1 MRANFAKAA
10 ATGDE
15 APLYFYSHLFLS
27 HPETR
32 QLFPVSMAH
41 QRDRL
46 FAALGDVVAR
56 VDDLEALVP
65 ILQQLGRDH
74 RKFGTLAAHYP
85 AVGASLI
92 ATLEHFDDA
101 WTPELA
107 KSWSEAYDVV
117 ATVMIDAA
125 EAAAEQPAWWEAD
138 VVGHERRTIDVA
150 VLQIRPRARFD
161 YAAGQSVSLETDVR
175 PKLWRYY
182 SPANAPRPGSA
193 WGGGR
198 RLRRAP
204 PPPPGGGL
212 PPPPP
217 PAPGPGGLGGPHAGA
232 GGGGPVSSALVR
244 RVGVGDV
251 LRLGPPVGH
260 LVLHEDADRDLLLV
274 AGGLGLAP
282 LKALIDH
289 VARKG
294 PARRVDLYVGFRTED
309 PIYDRA
315 DLQRPEQEHPWLTV
329 TFAVPE
335 EKISGLGH
343 GDIGDVVMRHGP
355 WNSRQVCVAGPAV
368 MVEDT
373 VARLVQSGVP
383 TQRISSEVFA
393 PSRPG
398 PSVDGEVTE

>member
-1 MRANFAKAA
+1 VDIPAMRANFAKAA

-15 APLYFYSHLFLS
+15 APLYFYSHLFLA

-85 AVGASLI
+85 AVGSSLL
-92 ATLEHFDDA
+92 ATLEHFDDE

-117 ATVMIDAA
+117 ATVMIEAA
-125 EAAAEQPAWWEAD
+125 EAAAEQPPWWEAD

-150 VLQIRPRARFD
+150 VLQVRPRARYD
-161 YAAGQSVSLETDVR
+161 YVAGQSVSLESDLR
-175 PKLWRYY
+175 PRLWRYY
-182 SPANAPRPGSA
+182 SPANAPRPD
-193 WGGGR
+193 
-198 RLRRAP
+198 
-204 PPPPGGGL
+204 GL
-212 PPPPP
+212 LEIHVK
-217 PAPGPGGLGGPHAGA
+217 ARD
-232 GGGGPVSSALVR
+232 GGPVSSALVR

-260 LVLHEDADRDLLLV
+260 LVLDRESDRDLLLV
-274 AGGLGLAP
+274 AGGMGLAP
-282 LKALIDH
+282 LKALIDQ
-289 VARKG
+289 VARAG
-294 PARRVDLYVGFRTED
+294 PPRRVDLFVGFRTEEQ
-309 PIYDRA
+309 IYDRA
-315 DLQRPEQEHPWLTV
+315 DLRRLERENPWLTV
-329 TFAVPE
+329 TLAVSE
-335 EKISGLGH
+335 DKTSDLEQGEV
-343 GDIGDVVMRHGP
+343 GDVVLRHGP
-355 WNSRQVCVAGPAV
+355 WLSREVCVAGPAV

-373 VARLVQSGVP
+373 VSRLVQHGVP
-383 TQRISSEVFA
+383 AQRISSEVFA
-393 PSRPG
+393 PSRTG

>member
-1 MRANFAKAA
+1 MDIPAMRANFAKAA

-46 FAALGDVVAR
+46 FSALGDVVAR
-56 VDDLEALVP
+56 VDDLDALVP

-85 AVGASLI
+85 AVGASLL
-92 ATLEHFDDA
+92 ATLEHFDDE

-107 KSWSEAYDVV
+107 KSWTEAYDVV
-117 ATVMIDAA
+117 ATVMIQAA
-125 EAAAEQPAWWEAD
+125 EEAAEEPAWWEAD

-150 VLQIRPRARFD
+150 VLQVRPRSRFEHL
-161 YAAGQSVSLETDVR
+161 AGQSVSLETDLR
-175 PKLWRYY
+175 PRLWRYY
-182 SPANAPRPGSA
+182 SPANAPRPD
-193 WGGGR
+193 
-198 RLRRAP
+198 
-204 PPPPGGGL
+204 GL
-212 PPPPP
+212 LEIHVK
-217 PAPGPGGLGGPHAGA
+217 ARD
-232 GGGGPVSSALVR
+232 GGPVSSALVR

-260 LVLHEDADRDLLLV
+260 LALSPDSDRDLLLV
-274 AGGLGLAP
+274 GGGMGLAP
-282 LKALIDH
+282 LKALVDQ
-289 VARKG
+289 VARHG
-294 PARRVDLYVGFRTED
+294 PPRRVDLFAGFRTED
-309 PIYDRA
+309 QVYDLA
-315 DLQRPEQEHPWLTV
+315 DLRRLERENPWLTV
-329 TFAVPE
+329 TLAVSE
-335 EKISGLGH
+335 DKISGLEH
-343 GDIGDVVMRHGP
+343 GDIGDVVLRHGP
-355 WNSRQVCVAGPAV
+355 WNSREVCVAGPAV

-373 VARLVQSGVP
+373 VSRLTRSGVP
-383 TQRISSEVFA
+383 AHRISSEVFA

>member
-1 MRANFAKAA
+1 VDIPAMRANFAKAA

-85 AVGASLI
+85 AVGASLL
-92 ATLEHFDDA
+92 ATLEHYDDQ
-101 WTPELA
+101 WSPELA
-107 KSWSEAYDVV
+107 KDWTEAYTLV
-117 ATVMIDAA
+117 AEVMIEAA
-125 EAAAEQPAWWEAD
+125 DSAAEQPAWWEAD

-150 VLQIRPRARFD
+150 VLQVRPRARYD
-161 YAAGQSVSLETDVR
+161 YAAGQSVSLETDLR

-182 SPANAPRPGSA
+182 SPANAPRPD
-193 WGGGR
+193 
-198 RLRRAP
+198 
-204 PPPPGGGL
+204 GL
-212 PPPPP
+212 LEIHVK
-217 PAPGPGGLGGPHAGA
+217 ARD
-232 GGGGPVSSALVR
+232 GGPVSSALVR

-251 LRLGPPVGH
+251 LRLGPPLGH
-260 LVLHEDADRDLLLV
+260 LALDADSDRDLLLV
-274 AGGLGLAP
+274 AGGMGLAP
-282 LKALIDH
+282 LKALIDQ

-294 PARRVDLYVGFRTED
+294 PARRVDLFVGFRTED
-309 PIYDRA
+309 QIYDRA
-315 DLQRPEQEHPWLTV
+315 DLQRLEQENPWLTV
-329 TFAVPE
+329 TFAVSDDKTSSFE
-335 EKISGLGH
+335 Q
-343 GDIGDVVMRHGP
+343 GDIGDVVLRHGP
-355 WNSRQVCVAGPAV
+355 WLSREVCVAGPAV

-373 VARLVQSGVP
+373 VSRLLQHGVP
-383 TQRISSEVFA
+383 NQRVSSEVFA

>member
-1 MRANFAKAA
+1 VDIPAMRANFAKAA

-32 QLFPVSMAH
+32 ALFPVSMAH

-74 RKFGTLAAHYP
+74 RKFGTVAAHYP
-85 AVGASLI
+85 AVGGSLL
-92 ATLEHFDDA
+92 ATLEHFDDE

-107 KSWSEAYDVV
+107 KDWTEAYTLV
-117 ATVMIDAA
+117 AEVMIEAA
-125 EAAAEQPAWWEAD
+125 DSAAEQPPWWEAD
-138 VVGHERRTIDVA
+138 VVAHERRTIDVA
-150 VLQIRPRARFD
+150 VLQVRPRARYD
-161 YAAGQSVSLETDVR
+161 YQAGQSVSLETDLR

-182 SPANAPRPGSA
+182 SPANAPRPD
-193 WGGGR
+193 
-198 RLRRAP
+198 
-204 PPPPGGGL
+204 GL
-212 PPPPP
+212 MEI
-217 PAPGPGGLGGPHAGA
+217 HVKSRD
-232 GGGGPVSSALVR
+232 GGPVSSALVR

-260 LVLHEDADRDLLLV
+260 LVLHDDSDRDLLLV

-282 LKALIDH
+282 LKALVDH

-294 PARRVDLYVGFRTED
+294 PARRVDLYAGFRTED
-309 PIYDRA
+309 SIYDRA
-315 DLQRPEQEHPWLTV
+315 DLRRLEQEHPWLTV
-329 TFAVPE
+329 TLAVSDD
-335 EKISGLGH
+335 KISGLEH
-343 GDIGDVVMRHGP
+343 GEIGDVVMRHGP

>member
-1 MRANFAKAA
+1 VDIPAMRANFAKAA

-32 QLFPVSMAH
+32 ALFPVSMAH

-46 FAALGDVVAR
+46 FAALGDVIAR
-56 VDDLEALVP
+56 VDDLEGLVP

-74 RKFGTLAAHYP
+74 RKFGTVAAHYP
-85 AVGASLI
+85 AVGASLL
-92 ATLEHFDDA
+92 ATLEHFDDE

-150 VLQIRPRARFD
+150 VLRVRPRAKFD
-161 YAAGQSVSLETDVR
+161 YAAGQSVSLETDLR

-182 SPANAPRPGSA
+182 SPANAPRPD
-193 WGGGR
+193 
-198 RLRRAP
+198 
-204 PPPPGGGL
+204 GL
-212 PPPPP
+212 MEFHVK
-217 PAPGPGGLGGPHAGA
+217 ARD
-232 GGGGPVSSALVR
+232 GGPVSSALVR

-260 LVLHEDADRDLLLV
+260 LVLHDDSDRDLLLV

-282 LKALIDH
+282 LKALLDH
-289 VARKG
+289 VVRKG
-294 PARRVDLYVGFRTED
+294 PARRVDLFVGHRSED
-309 PIYDRA
+309 QIYDRA
-315 DLQRPEQEHPWLTV
+315 DLERLEREHPWLTV
-329 TFAVPE
+329 TLAVSE
-335 EKISGLGH
+335 DKISGLEH
-343 GDIGDVVMRHGP
+343 GDIGDVVERHGP
-355 WNSRQVCVAGPAV
+355 WNSREVCVAGPAV

-373 VARLVQSGVP
+373 VARLVRSGVP

>member
-1 MRANFAKAA
+1 VDIPAMRANFAKAA

-15 APLYFYSHLFLS
+15 APLYFYSHLFLA

-85 AVGASLI
+85 AVGSSLL
-92 ATLEHFDDA
+92 ATLEHFDDE

-117 ATVMIDAA
+117 ATVMIEAA
-125 EAAAEQPAWWEAD
+125 EAAAEQPPWWEAD

-150 VLQIRPRARFD
+150 VLQVRPRARYD
-161 YAAGQSVSLETDVR
+161 YVAGQSVSLESDLR
-175 PKLWRYY
+175 PRLWRYY
-182 SPANAPRPGSA
+182 SPANAPRPD
-193 WGGGR
+193 
-198 RLRRAP
+198 
-204 PPPPGGGL
+204 GL
-212 PPPPP
+212 LEIHVK
-217 PAPGPGGLGGPHAGA
+217 ARD
-232 GGGGPVSSALVR
+232 GGPVSSALVR

-260 LVLHEDADRDLLLV
+260 LVLDRESDRDLLLV
-274 AGGLGLAP
+274 AGGMGLAP
-282 LKALIDH
+282 LKALIDQ
-289 VARKG
+289 VARAG
-294 PARRVDLYVGFRTED
+294 PPRRVDLFVGFRTED
-309 PIYDRA
+309 QIYDRA
-315 DLQRPEQEHPWLTV
+315 DLRRLERENPWLTV
-329 TFAVPE
+329 TLAVSE
-335 EKISGLGH
+335 DKTSDLEQGEV
-343 GDIGDVVMRHGP
+343 GDVVLRHGP
-355 WNSRQVCVAGPAV
+355 WLSREVCVAGPAV

-373 VARLVQSGVP
+373 VSRLAGSGVP